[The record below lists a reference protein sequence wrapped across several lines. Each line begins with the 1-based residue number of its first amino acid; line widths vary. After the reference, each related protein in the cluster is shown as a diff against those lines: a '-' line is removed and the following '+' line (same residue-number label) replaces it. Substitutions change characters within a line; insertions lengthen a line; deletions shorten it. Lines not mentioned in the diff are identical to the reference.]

1 MSPEPAVIL
10 VTGGTGLIGKA
21 IEYTIQNEPEGSRFG
36 KRPGET
42 WIFAGVGEGDLKYV
56 IFSCT
61 YCIVLKRVFQR
72 SGRHAEALRKVQTN
86 SCHPFSRPRYGSLI
100 TFCIVTDCTLIPQSV
115 VYSRT

>member
-61 YCIVLKRVFQR
+61 YCIVLKGGL
-72 SGRHAEALRKVQTN
+72 SEIRKTRGSSSKSTN
-86 SCHPFSRPRYGSLI
+86 QLMSSI
-100 TFCIVTDCTLIPQSV
+100 
-115 VYSRT
+115 